1 MKGTIVSKNKTEL
14 SKIEKD
20 VLSTIL
26 DMDLINCK
34 TVKEKLQLADD
45 IPSIRTLS
53 TLRGMDLLSSND
65 SNVNLVDE
73 KTMQFSNHIRV
84 YTCERGS
91 VQRTRAVIALKYGL
105 SELKKWN
112 GKYGQDLW
120 PFRPTKHFE
129 MKGHIGR
136 DSEGRI
142 MIQLDSRGEL
152 LEGHVGKQVNVV
164 LDTL

>member
-26 DMDLINCK
+26 NMDIINCK
-34 TVKEKLQLADD
+34 TVREKLKLNDD

-53 TLRGMDLLSSND
+53 TLRGMDLLLSD
-65 SNVNLVDE
+65 DKGADLADE
-73 KTMQFSNHIRV
+73 PTMSFASHVRT
-84 YTCERGS
+84 YTCPENS
-91 VQRTRAVIALKYGL
+91 IQRKRAKIALLYGL
-105 SELKKWN
+105 AELKKWN

-120 PFRPTKHFE
+120 PFRPMKHFE
-129 MKGHIGR
+129 MKGHISR
-136 DSEGRI
+136 NSEGVI
-142 MIQLDSRGEL
+142 FIHLDSKREL
-152 LEGHVGKQVNVV
+152 LENLVGKQVNVV